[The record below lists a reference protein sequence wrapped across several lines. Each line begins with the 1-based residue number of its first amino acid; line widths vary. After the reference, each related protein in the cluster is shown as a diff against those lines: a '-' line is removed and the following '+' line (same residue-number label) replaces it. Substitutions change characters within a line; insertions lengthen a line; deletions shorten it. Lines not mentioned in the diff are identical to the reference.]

1 MLQWSSTIALSLP
14 LSVSQIQR
22 RESMVFTID
31 NTPKKNSYLQKGLN
45 RLRSSTR
52 KSPSKGLK
60 KSPAQ
65 HASGRSPSNRA
76 AAAGVAVAR
85 RGNTRALSQGAE
97 AVAPAAAKGP
107 RRSPRTSAKSSTK
120 SPRATSKST
129 TNSQLLTTSARK
141 VRTTHWGHE
150 WMQMDTSHGKPP
162 EVPSA
167 FQIVLN
173 MKRSPDLHFTLLMF
187 LTTYVSLYRWWA
199 EWRSEEVS
207 GTFFFFVFHSNYGI
221 VIICTFSA
229 YSFHFIQI
237 NLLSV
242 ISAVDFTEMWYYS
255 GILVSACIGLC
266 MYYIWVFVSDTFV
279 AISVLLII
287 QKFCIQ
293 ICIRGISF

>member
-1 MLQWSSTIALSLP
+1 MQSFAPVILSTIALSLL

-85 RGNTRALSQGAE
+85 RGNTRALPQGAA
-97 AVAPAAAKGP
+97 AVAPAAAKGQ

-129 TNSQLLTTSARK
+129 TNSQLLTASARK

-150 WMQMDTSHGKPP
+150 
-162 EVPSA
+162 
-167 FQIVLN
+167 
-173 MKRSPDLHFTLLMF
+173 
-187 LTTYVSLYRWWA
+187 
-199 EWRSEEVS
+199 
-207 GTFFFFVFHSNYGI
+207 
-221 VIICTFSA
+221 
-229 YSFHFIQI
+229 
-237 NLLSV
+237 
-242 ISAVDFTEMWYYS
+242 
-255 GILVSACIGLC
+255 
-266 MYYIWVFVSDTFV
+266 
-279 AISVLLII
+279 
-287 QKFCIQ
+287 
-293 ICIRGISF
+293 